1 MPDRLRARAALT
13 ALLLLLTAAGIRA
26 IGPAVALDLPERARI
41 IEVGVA
47 LEAVLAALLIAL
59 RWRRQTPDGGEA
71 DDLATRMRK
80 ILSGVIVTVLIV
92 VPIAILFGSLGKPSS
107 KARAVRPEPIHL
119 SFRPPKFRK
128 VPLHPASTTS
138 VHVVEDIVLAILIL
152 AIVAAAVAVWRR
164 GRIRF
169 VPLDEQDDA
178 DTPADLAR
186 AVDSGRQA
194 LREVDDDAR
203 AAIIRCYLAMEAS
216 LAGAGAARDV
226 AETPDELLGRAVSA
240 ELVDPAP
247 AGRLTTLFY
256 EARFSTHP
264 MPPQRRDDAER
275 ALAGLAASLPPEP
288 AASTAGAGT

>member
-59 RWRRQTPDGGEA
+59 RWRRKAPDAAEA
-71 DDLATRMRK
+71 DDLATRLHK
-80 ILSGVIVTVLIV
+80 ILSGTIVTALIV
-92 VPIAILFGSLGKPSS
+92 VAVAILLGSLGKPSS
-107 KARAVRPEPIHL
+107 KARATRPEPIHL
-119 SFRPPKFRK
+119 SYRPPRYHKFP
-128 VPLHPASTTS
+128 VHPASTAA
-138 VHVVEDIVLAILIL
+138 VHLVEDVVLAILIL
-152 AIVAAAVAVWRR
+152 SILAIAIAVWRR
-164 GRIRF
+164 GRIKF
-169 VPLDEQDDA
+169 VPLDAEDDA

-240 ELVDPAP
+240 ELVHPAP

-275 ALAGLAASLPPEP
+275 ALAGLAASLAAEP
-288 AASTAGAGT
+288 AASTAGAPT

>member
-59 RWRRQTPDGGEA
+59 RWRQPATDTDEA
-71 DDLATRMRK
+71 GDLATRLRK
-80 ILSGVIVTVLIV
+80 ILSAVIVTVLIV
-92 VPIAILFGSLGKPSS
+92 VPIAILFGSLGKPSGKS
-107 KARAVRPEPIHL
+107 RAVRPEPIHL
-119 SFRPPKFRK
+119 SFRPPKYRK
-128 VPLHPASTTS
+128 IPLHPASPAA
-138 VHVVEDIVLAILIL
+138 VHLVEDVVLAILIL
-152 AIVAAAVAVWRR
+152 AIVAIAVAIWRR
-164 GRIRF
+164 GRIKF
-169 VPLDEQDDA
+169 VPLEADDDA

-194 LREVDDDAR
+194 LREVDDAR

-216 LAGAGAARDV
+216 LAGAGAAREV
-226 AETPDELLGRAVSA
+226 AETPDELLGRAVTA
-240 ELVDPAP
+240 DLINPVP
-247 AGRLTTLFY
+247 AGRLTSLFY
-256 EARFSTHP
+256 EARFSSHP

-275 ALAGLAASLPPEP
+275 ALAGLAASLPAEP
-288 AASTAGAGT
+288 AASTAGADT